1 MKNRKNR
8 QNKKVKYN
16 LKTNSGRV
24 QISISCWYQQTYS
37 LFDSLLRYL
46 KGLGLFISSAT
57 DTKIIARNIRKME
70 GVYLW

>member
-24 QISISCWYQQTYS
+24 QIVSHAGINRRIHCLTAY
-37 LFDSLLRYL
+37 
-46 KGLGLFISSAT
+46 
-57 DTKIIARNIRKME
+57 
-70 GVYLW
+70 